1 MFGSTGTGKTSLL
14 EGRNGI
20 AIDDDSTKTPGQEG
34 LVQLISASLFDLLE
48 EKQLSTGDKVA
59 ARRRLYQARGFE
71 YFVDCTYVELFNE
84 SCSDLLRPEGQLV
97 KDEDAAT
104 VSRLHVVDMAG
115 AERLLVDPELLR
127 QREGTQVNQSLLT
140 FATILRKL
148 AQGKPSHS
156 VNQDASVLTKL
167 LSEALGG
174 NCLTTMIGTVRQGEW
189 DRSLATLKHLVAA
202 QQGMQ
207 VYNYPVVNHG
217 RVRGL
222 LQRLR
227 SRLLHLQGER
237 SALQQQLIQ
246 LPIEPDDSQA
256 PLRNRIRSLQ
266 AQLADS
272 RQEQKKQAADK
283 AALQARLQAANDKSA
298 AQDVEKGKLQ
308 ASTEELI
315 KSEEE
320 RLTVSQAL
328 LTMQLDLNKAQ
339 EEAENTK
346 FALEQKSQELE
357 SRSSSSSSSYVS
369 TPSSGQ
375 VRQTAAQ
382 QQLLLQ
388 QEQQQQLAQQELQK
402 QLAELQREA
411 ADMQKQNEALLAS
424 RSEMQDT
431 VADLRAQLQNQAG
444 QLERA
449 AALEGDLPAQQR
461 EADSLRSQ
469 LLEQQQ
475 ANDHL
480 QREATLSH
488 IQLEESREAFRI
500 RIQHCMLEAGDL
512 QKACAIA
519 RDDPSSDLVPTQ
531 ADFQERVQSLAAQL
545 LQVQAQKDADAAH
558 QIKELHARHA
568 GLRHSLK
575 ALHAAYAQLRMRLED
590 VGQRGIHEDE
600 VMGVSLDAALAKE
613 EAAEQDVVSQL
624 RLRAASLERD
634 LLQRSWDGLAPSSKA
649 VNRVMRRVTSE
660 KEYKPLA
667 SVDHHKLQ
675 ALDAENRRMQD
686 ELSKLRREMLRRQ
699 TYSFRDSSE
708 MQHLQQGVARLRQE
722 RDAARMQRGDR
733 PASPAKQA
741 LHKRPGGQGWL
752 QSLEIE
758 NERLQGELDALRQR
772 AATTPQHELRT
783 KNERLV
789 SQLRELERGD
799 KTRAQLG
806 YEVAALKQEL
816 DQMRRTSGKNST
828 AALRRQV
835 KEFTLN
841 TQMDLERQMAAMQS
855 RALVAEEQLQSLQHY
870 LAQSTVAYQKEIMR
884 LRNMLSDS
892 GSSSIKD
899 LTEGLGQSLVS
910 DDETER
916 GRAALLLGEVVA
928 LASASVNVQPTQEHL
943 VHFLSSRLADW
954 PSVHGCLKGIAG
966 LMSSDQGPPASNLLC
981 PVVKALLNVHI
992 TALTQAD
999 RMLALTILRQALQS
1013 CGTLLVKGGIDVIS
1027 GVIAAIDGEKDPR
1040 CLLLSFELSQQ
1051 VVKIYESSPSVP
1063 AAQESLQANYEELF
1077 DVVACY
1083 FPISFTPP
1091 PNNVHGITREDLAGA
1106 LQTTLTC
1113 TTLFTPLFIPM
1124 LVEKLSSTLRQAK
1137 LDALSA
1143 LAAAAEAYGPDTMQ
1157 PHLSAIWH
1165 ALRGELLAP
1174 AAPGLLPTDCT
1185 STQQIASKAAECL
1198 SKTAKALSQQGDE
1211 ALAMKVLEDEQ
1222 MCGDLLACL
1231 SGAKQHL
1238 SHDPAR
1244 RVHAT
1249 TQAIAAVAESSQA
1262 ACKAACKRLLP
1273 NLAAAAATASASLSN
1288 SQHYSASR
1296 PADQTQRLALS
1307 TIFYLLKASNTL
1319 TAAGLCHHDPLAGT
1333 GSPLQVMTE
1342 LVSLPVT
1349 SRCLSSQE
1357 VSSTVQQLLSCVARS
1372 SQSSHE
1378 VAQQAIVGLT
1388 RMAAA
1393 GHTDLLEQ
1401 AMAVDLLTGMR
1412 QLTMA
1417 SKVAAEN
1424 VAAACAQAVQVAT
1437 AGCNTQQQALI
1448 CQTACQ
1454 QLTQCCQQLQS
1465 ITPLNL
1471 SYADPPSCPAQTGDV
1486 TNTSDAESIQ
1496 RQVQGAN
1503 EGRQASTT
1511 AVDIPS
1517 GEAMLPRLH
1526 PTEQMKP
1533 MLDCLIRLAMGVSQ
1547 NSIQQAAMTA
1557 AAALVNK
1564 WPAESSESL
1573 REGIV
1578 SAVSLLGLSTYR
1590 RQTAAGPMQDAATDG
1605 AQASSSGRQDHTAV
1619 SFTCLSWL
1627 IKGICMAGLWTL
1639 TGLQLMDIPLSYL
1652 SSHQAPASEQ
1662 PLQASHAVM
1671 KTEQGSFPANGGD
1684 HTGQAGL
1691 GSTDGQQP
1699 TDSTDKRQQG
1709 PLLLALACLLKGTP
1723 AHISKADLP
1732 GMVGLLLT
1740 ALDVLQLPGQ
1750 CRDKGV
1756 LRGALRSVQAV
1767 MKEST
1772 GRSKLEA
1779 EVTRLVAT
1787 LTSLAS
1793 YQDADI
1799 RILSLQCLVSL
1810 MDLPYHLLHPLRKQV
1825 VATVMLTVDDNMR
1838 RVRQQAVKCLS
1849 VWSNGP

>member
-1 MFGSTGTGKTSLL
+1 MRTSLPAKPCYQNALSDHYTLPDQLWLQQQRIARDRGACSQVLVTQGGVFSGREDLLLSRNSVAVVRPSAVEPKPGDEHKVDYLYGPDTTTRHVHDRTVEPLLHKFVEGYNTTAIMFGSTGTGKTSLL

-97 KDEDAAT
+97 SKLAVVEDPEGWHVAGLRSRLARNSAELAQIFEAGCQARDHGYMDLGSVHDRTAAIFTIRLAQFNPAVDAEDEDAAT

-202 QQGMQ
+202 QQ

-675 ALDAENRRMQD
+675 ALDAENRRA
-686 ELSKLRREMLRRQ
+686 
-699 TYSFRDSSE
+699 
-708 MQHLQQGVARLRQE
+708 QQ
-722 RDAARMQRGDR
+722 
-733 PASPAKQA
+733 
-741 LHKRPGGQGWL
+741 
-752 QSLEIE
+752 
-758 NERLQGELDALRQR
+758 
-772 AATTPQHELRT
+772 
-783 KNERLV
+783 LV
-789 SQLRELERGD
+789 
-799 KTRAQLG
+799 
-806 YEVAALKQEL
+806 Y
-816 DQMRRTSGKNST
+816 
-828 AALRRQV
+828 
-835 KEFTLN
+835 
-841 TQMDLERQMAAMQS
+841 
-855 RALVAEEQLQSLQHY
+855 
-870 LAQSTVAYQKEIMR
+870 
-884 LRNMLSDS
+884 
-892 GSSSIKD
+892 
-899 LTEGLGQSLVS
+899 
-910 DDETER
+910 
-916 GRAALLLGEVVA
+916 
-928 LASASVNVQPTQEHL
+928 
-943 VHFLSSRLADW
+943 
-954 PSVHGCLKGIAG
+954 
-966 LMSSDQGPPASNLLC
+966 
-981 PVVKALLNVHI
+981 
-992 TALTQAD
+992 
-999 RMLALTILRQALQS
+999 
-1013 CGTLLVKGGIDVIS
+1013 
-1027 GVIAAIDGEKDPR
+1027 
-1040 CLLLSFELSQQ
+1040 
-1051 VVKIYESSPSVP
+1051 
-1063 AAQESLQANYEELF
+1063 
-1077 DVVACY
+1077 
-1083 FPISFTPP
+1083 
-1091 PNNVHGITREDLAGA
+1091 
-1106 LQTTLTC
+1106 
-1113 TTLFTPLFIPM
+1113 IP
-1124 LVEKLSSTLRQAK
+1124 
-1137 LDALSA
+1137 
-1143 LAAAAEAYGPDTMQ
+1143 
-1157 PHLSAIWH
+1157 
-1165 ALRGELLAP
+1165 
-1174 AAPGLLPTDCT
+1174 
-1185 STQQIASKAAECL
+1185 
-1198 SKTAKALSQQGDE
+1198 
-1211 ALAMKVLEDEQ
+1211 
-1222 MCGDLLACL
+1222 
-1231 SGAKQHL
+1231 
-1238 SHDPAR
+1238 
-1244 RVHAT
+1244 
-1249 TQAIAAVAESSQA
+1249 
-1262 ACKAACKRLLP
+1262 KAAC
-1273 NLAAAAATASASLSN
+1273 
-1288 SQHYSASR
+1288 QHV
-1296 PADQTQRLALS
+1296 LS
-1307 TIFYLLKASNTL
+1307 TTHPHLHTL
-1319 TAAGLCHHDPLAGT
+1319 HF
-1333 GSPLQVMTE
+1333 
-1342 LVSLPVT
+1342 
-1349 SRCLSSQE
+1349 CL
-1357 VSSTVQQLLSCVARS
+1357 
-1372 SQSSHE
+1372 
-1378 VAQQAIVGLT
+1378 
-1388 RMAAA
+1388 
-1393 GHTDLLEQ
+1393 
-1401 AMAVDLLTGMR
+1401 
-1412 QLTMA
+1412 
-1417 SKVAAEN
+1417 
-1424 VAAACAQAVQVAT
+1424 
-1437 AGCNTQQQALI
+1437 
-1448 CQTACQ
+1448 
-1454 QLTQCCQQLQS
+1454 
-1465 ITPLNL
+1465 
-1471 SYADPPSCPAQTGDV
+1471 
-1486 TNTSDAESIQ
+1486 
-1496 RQVQGAN
+1496 
-1503 EGRQASTT
+1503 
-1511 AVDIPS
+1511 
-1517 GEAMLPRLH
+1517 
-1526 PTEQMKP
+1526 
-1533 MLDCLIRLAMGVSQ
+1533 
-1547 NSIQQAAMTA
+1547 
-1557 AAALVNK
+1557 
-1564 WPAESSESL
+1564 
-1573 REGIV
+1573 
-1578 SAVSLLGLSTYR
+1578 
-1590 RQTAAGPMQDAATDG
+1590 
-1605 AQASSSGRQDHTAV
+1605 
-1619 SFTCLSWL
+1619 
-1627 IKGICMAGLWTL
+1627 
-1639 TGLQLMDIPLSYL
+1639 
-1652 SSHQAPASEQ
+1652 
-1662 PLQASHAVM
+1662 
-1671 KTEQGSFPANGGD
+1671 
-1684 HTGQAGL
+1684 
-1691 GSTDGQQP
+1691 
-1699 TDSTDKRQQG
+1699 
-1709 PLLLALACLLKGTP
+1709 
-1723 AHISKADLP
+1723 
-1732 GMVGLLLT
+1732 
-1740 ALDVLQLPGQ
+1740 
-1750 CRDKGV
+1750 
-1756 LRGALRSVQAV
+1756 
-1767 MKEST
+1767 
-1772 GRSKLEA
+1772 
-1779 EVTRLVAT
+1779 
-1787 LTSLAS
+1787 
-1793 YQDADI
+1793 
-1799 RILSLQCLVSL
+1799 
-1810 MDLPYHLLHPLRKQV
+1810 
-1825 VATVMLTVDDNMR
+1825 
-1838 RVRQQAVKCLS
+1838 
-1849 VWSNGP
+1849 